1 MSRLGAVSGLLEEGR
16 PAKGRALAAVRGPGK
31 HRLHRASSVS
41 PQPRDVGTPAPTL
54 HTWNRRFRA
63 GKRLA
68 QDHEERGAGLR
79 SAWRC
84 RKDLEPAEAADG
96 TREELDGGRVTRK
109 GLWSDHVACP
119 LPAAGPGRS
128 GAHVLGPRGLEGVF
142 PGIAVRG
149 GRGGSGLQRPG

>member
-1 MSRLGAVSGLLEEGR
+1 M
-16 PAKGRALAAVRGPGK
+16 
-31 HRLHRASSVS
+31 
-41 PQPRDVGTPAPTL
+41 
-54 HTWNRRFRA
+54 
-63 GKRLA
+63 
-68 QDHEERGAGLR
+68 LR